1 MDYVGIIKQRK
12 IIGGMLYRKYFID
25 SEGKEVGIPPY
36 IGLVTIGNK
45 DYVYV
50 KPNKKKMT
58 KCMYIY
64 EPYHDKQT
72 QIEKLERCIK
82 IVKTLVGHEY
92 TTSPPKRQTVKRTK
106 GADALGL
113 DVSDV
118 PSGVVVSLHKTKTPF
133 VSIVVSYF
141 EPLKRT
147 FTNKYIYVGNMNTW
161 KQNYARK
168 LQEAITLR
176 EDSLKLYNKLT
187 SQNENAETTAA

>member
-1 MDYVGIIKQRK
+1 MDYVGIIKERK
-12 IIGGMLYRKYFID
+12 VIDGKLYRKYFID

-36 IGLVTIGNK
+36 IGLVTLGNK

-72 QIEKLERCIK
+72 QIEKLEQCIK

-92 TTSPPKRQTVKRTK
+92 ATSPPKRETIKRAK
-106 GADALGL
+106 GAEALGL

-118 PSGVVVSLHKTKTPF
+118 PSGVVVSLHKTKNPF

-141 EPLKRT
+141 EPTKRT
-147 FTNKYIYVGNMNTW
+147 FTNKNIYVGNMNTW
-161 KQNYARK
+161 KQSYARK
-168 LQEAITLR
+168 LQEAICLR
-176 EDSLKLYNKLT
+176 ESSLELYNSLIKV
-187 SQNENAETTAA
+187 N